1 MGKKAREC
9 EEYKCVTAVRSQG
22 IYVREQAETISDAMN
37 RGTLSYLKPFIP
49 REVEPCK
56 FS

>member
-1 MGKKAREC
+1 M
-9 EEYKCVTAVRSQG
+9 TAVRSQDL
-22 IYVREQAETISDAMN
+22 YVRAQAKTVSDAMN
-37 RGTLSYLKPFIP
+37 RGTLSYLNPLIP

>member
-1 MGKKAREC
+1 M
-9 EEYKCVTAVRSQG
+9 TAVRSQDL
-22 IYVREQAETISDAMN
+22 YVRGQAKTVSDAMN
-37 RGTLSYLKPFIP
+37 RGTLSYLNPLIP